1 MRLLTKEELLLEKA
15 KFISEIRKGTIFIH
29 PTDTIYGIGCSVLS
43 SEAVNKVR
51 EIKQRRFMPFSILV
65 PSKDWIYENCEIN
78 DKVEEWINKLPG
90 AYTLILTL
98 KNKDVIVPDVNNSL
112 RTVGVRIPDHWFS
125 DFVKELGFPIITT
138 SANIVG
144 ENFMTS
150 LDDVDDRIKRNLDF
164 IIYEGEKKGRPSTI
178 VDLSKKESQITKR

>member
-1 MRLLTKEELLLEKA
+1 MRILTKDELLLDKA
-15 KFISEIRKGTIFIH
+15 KFISRIRKGVIFIH

-43 SEAVNKVR
+43 SQAVNKVR

-65 PSKDWIYENCEIN
+65 PSKEWIYENCN
-78 DKVEEWINKLPG
+78 TDDKVEEWIKKLPG
-90 AYTLILTL
+90 PYTLILTL
-98 KNKDVIVPDVNNSL
+98 KNKSAIVPEVNNSL

-150 LDDVDDRIKRNLDF
+150 LENLDDRIKSKLNF
-164 IIYEGEKKGRPSTI
+164 IIYEDEKKGRPSTI
-178 VDLSKKESQITKR
+178 VDLSKKEPQITKR